1 MCYLSTILIAVNKE
15 YLNKDESMHTI
26 FSWDVEFLTGLD
38 AVDEQHKQLINMI
51 NSGVQLCISNT
62 PIDLTEIQSLKQNL
76 GEYTTFHFQT
86 EQGLMERYAIDDRHV
101 KEHLQ
106 SHREFLSTVTSF
118 FSDTEALQKPD
129 KLSSVMEYLIRWLA
143 YHILHTDKRLANQ
156 IRSIDQGIN
165 STEAFENESLKE
177 ESSSEP
183 LLKALR
189 ALFFIVSE
197 KNQSL
202 ERANAELEEKVKAR
216 TRELEEANIRLRDL
230 SVKDE
235 LTGLPNRRYAFESLE
250 SMLHIRQRYGTPF
263 SVMYIDVD
271 KFKTINDTLG
281 HDTGDYVLKWVAT
294 FLRNGFRSADQ
305 VCRLGGD
312 EFLVICPESDEQA
325 TLAAARA
332 VLERVHE
339 ENRVKAVPFWDV
351 SISIGLSQVLGDG
364 ESVESLLKRADEAM
378 YVSKQAGGCR
388 VSVR

>member
-1 MCYLSTILIAVNKE
+1 
-15 YLNKDESMHTI
+15 MHTI

-38 AVDEQHKQLINMI
+38 AVDEQHKQLISMI

-62 PIDLTEIQSLKQNL
+62 PIDLTEIETLKQNL
-76 GEYTTFHFQT
+76 GEYTIFHFQT
-86 EQGLMERYAIDDRHV
+86 EQDLMKRYAIDDRHV

-106 SHREFLSTVTSF
+106 AHRDFLHTVTSF
-118 FSDTEALQKPD
+118 FSDTESLQKPD

-143 YHILHTDKRLANQ
+143 YHILYTDKRLANQ
-156 IRSIDQGIN
+156 IHAIDEGLDP
-165 STEAFENESLKE
+165 TEAFESESRKE

-263 SVMYIDVD
+263 SVMYINVD